1 MEQLAPILSE
11 KIALV
16 GTEKKIKREEGGKEK
31 KNTYSFDNIEG
42 SLKFFLF
49 FFSFLWIYFIFIYLV
64 IFFPSRN
71 FRNRSK
77 IRGNFLE
84 WMYFSVSKIRQRRW
98 NLDDETSVQAR
109 RTLNVLNNSGC
120 LINRASDK
128 KARNDEIMC
137 SSAYSRLFSLLCH
150 YFYSKPLYIYIYIF
164 LYITFSPLAHFALYK
179 IRLDLLSFH
188 CFD

>member
-1 MEQLAPILSE
+1 M
-11 KIALV
+11 
-16 GTEKKIKREEGGKEK
+16 
-31 KNTYSFDNIEG
+31 
-42 SLKFFLF
+42 KFFL
-49 FFSFLWIYFIFIYLV
+49 FFSFLWIYFIFIYLFF
-64 IFFPSRN
+64 FFPPRVTFEIDRKFEGIFSN
-71 FRNRSK
+71 ECISLFRRFD
-77 IRGNFLE
+77 RGDETLTN
-84 WMYFSVSKIRQRRW
+84 
-98 NLDDETSVQAR
+98 ETSVQAR